1 MAKSQS
7 RKKSRRKR
15 MKQKPIN
22 MVGCSKSHKHNKS
35 CTNTN
40 NSSCPNCGPNCHCGP
55 NCNCPHNC
63 TGNCYLN
70 RRMKAGAGCGS
81 TGCPVGGLTGGTRL
95 IYTNNTSGVAY
106 KPWTFSKLGGT
117 EDTGYLNN
125 SATIGGY
132 KYSRGKHYSKKQYK
146 SNTNKYKTFKHYKYK
161 GGGLVSELINN
172 FHVAA
177 NAIRG
182 YPSPTD
188 PTVYKDQLVNTG
200 LRL

>member
-7 RKKSRRKR
+7 RKKSRRKI

-22 MVGCSKSHKHNKS
+22 MVGCSKPHKHNKL

-40 NSSCPNCGPNCHCGP
+40 NSSCPNCGPNCHCRP

-63 TGNCYLN
+63 PGNCYLN

-81 TGCPVGGLTGGTRL
+81 TGCPVGGLTGGNL
-95 IYTNNTSGVAY
+95 LNNPPGFPY
-106 KPWTFSKLGGT
+106 KPWTLPKLGGM

-132 KYSRGKHYSKKQYK
+132 KYSRGKHYSKKYSK
-146 SNTNKYKTFKHYKYK
+146 SNTNKSKSFKHYKYK
-161 GGGLVSELINN
+161 GGGEFINN
-172 FHVAA
+172 FKVAA

-182 YPSPTD
+182 YPPPTD
-188 PTVYKDQLVNTG
+188 PTVYKDQLVNTRV
-200 LRL
+200 RL